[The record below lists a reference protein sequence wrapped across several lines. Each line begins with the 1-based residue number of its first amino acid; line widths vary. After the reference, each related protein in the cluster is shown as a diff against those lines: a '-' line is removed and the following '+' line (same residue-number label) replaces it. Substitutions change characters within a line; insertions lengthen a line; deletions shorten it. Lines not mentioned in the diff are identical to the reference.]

1 MNYQQSDKCW
11 VRFLT
16 CATDFFYQ
24 KESEEGQECL
34 TGNRD
39 PGPRSATKLVEKM
52 NRGSRRGHDKH
63 CATADTR
70 EMKKDQSIG
79 QRFWSYGW
87 IG

>member
-1 MNYQQSDKCW
+1 M
-11 VRFLT
+11 FLT

-39 PGPRSATKLVEKM
+39 HRGPRSATKLVAKM
-52 NRGSRRGHDKH
+52 SRSSRGGHDKDF
-63 CATADTR
+63 ATADR
-70 EMKKDQSIG
+70 GKMKNDHSIG